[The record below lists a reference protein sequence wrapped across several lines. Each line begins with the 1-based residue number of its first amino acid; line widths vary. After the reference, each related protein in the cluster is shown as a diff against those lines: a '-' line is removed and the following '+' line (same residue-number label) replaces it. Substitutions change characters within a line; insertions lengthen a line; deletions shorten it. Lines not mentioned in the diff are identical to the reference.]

1 MGGSAVEPKAPAPR
15 RRRKYA
21 RTISL
26 HRLCSSEDSTR
37 GVPHEDSAAMGTRA
51 AASALSTYSA
61 PNAVAGL
68 GKSPDEKRRLNEL
81 RPVSRDRA
89 TAPIQSS
96 RWDRRCRGGANTG
109 SELPAYPQMLP

>member
-1 MGGSAVEPKAPAPR
+1 MTGSEAVGARGR
-15 RRRKYA
+15 RE
-21 RTISL
+21 ISL
-26 HRLCSSEDSTR
+26 DECDE
-37 GVPHEDSAAMGTRA
+37 
-51 AASALSTYSA
+51 
-61 PNAVAGL
+61 AVAGL